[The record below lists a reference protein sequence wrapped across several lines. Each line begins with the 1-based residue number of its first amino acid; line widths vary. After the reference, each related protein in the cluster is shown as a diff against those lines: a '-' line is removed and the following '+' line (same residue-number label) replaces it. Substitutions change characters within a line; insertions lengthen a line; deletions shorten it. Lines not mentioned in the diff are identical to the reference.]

1 MPDFPKAYWAEWSD
15 SIITRYSLREGPKG
29 EWHGACPNC
38 GHNDWPSTR
47 FWIHQKDGLVKFQCR
62 QCNDFQAIVQIME
75 EDNVWPL
82 LEKKAP
88 EIKLKQTA
96 QDYFGNVVPM
106 PKQEEPPV
114 QFDPYTPYHERKGVD
129 LIGAVLEGSDVV
141 VPLFNTNREQ
151 VGHQRINPSGDKR
164 FNPGLKKDGGVFGVV
179 GKLDFQGKCFVS
191 EGWATSV
198 SVHMS
203 TGADKTPVIFAL
215 DAGNLA
221 TVCQA
226 LQETWPEMQLTIAA
240 DNDANQK
247 GQDAAK
253 STGLPWTAPA
263 MPDTDWND
271 LHKSQGLQAVATGL
285 KTLNRPESLLDEL
298 VWIGDAQPVLQSNY
312 LIKSWLGAK
321 QMTVVY
327 GQSNTGKSFFT
338 LDMSYHIA
346 AGREWHGHKVKQGV
360 VLYYAAEGGSGY
372 LNRAR
377 AIQDHYGD
385 ENVPLA
391 IRPCPINLL
400 DPDADL
406 PKLLAQID
414 MVKELHGHIALIV
427 VDTLSRSMVG
437 GNENSPEAMTAIISS
452 GDFLRAHAD
461 CSIIF
466 VHHSSKANDNA
477 ARGHSSLRAAT
488 DTEIELA
495 VDEVNGLRFAKT
507 TKQREIEGGRE
518 FAFELETV
526 VLGEDEDGDKVTSC
540 YVVPVTEER
549 KQEAKVKLNA
559 TDKKMIECFIQL
571 QGDNVGK
578 VNPGGTGYPEGG
590 TRWMI
595 DVEELRKHYL
605 GKTTAKNKSQAFT
618 RPFENL
624 VNKGQIAVND
634 GFCWLTARK
643 YKL

>member
-15 SIITRYSLREGPKG
+15 RIITRYSLREGPKG
-29 EWHGACPNC
+29 EFHGSCPNC

-47 FWIHQKDGLVKFQCR
+47 FWIHQKDGLVKFHCR
-62 QCNDFQAIVQIME
+62 QCNDFQSIVQIME

-88 EIKLKQTA
+88 TIKLKQTA

-106 PKQEEPPV
+106 PKQEEPTV

-129 LIGAVLEGSDVV
+129 LVGAVLEGSDVV

-151 VGHQRINPSGDKR
+151 VGHQRITPSGDKR

-198 SVHMS
+198 SVHMA
-203 TGADKTPVIFAL
+203 TERTPVVFAL

-226 LQETWPEMQLTIAA
+226 LQETWPEMELVIAA
-240 DNDANQK
+240 DNDVNQK

-253 STGLPWTAPA
+253 STGLPWAAPA

-271 LHKSQGLQAVATGL
+271 LHASQGLQAVATGL

-298 VWIGDAQPVLQSNY
+298 VWIGDAQPVLKSNY
-312 LIKSWLGAK
+312 LIKNWIGAK

-346 AGREWHGHKVKQGV
+346 AGRNWHGHNVKQGV

-391 IRPCPINLL
+391 IRPCPVNLL
-400 DPDADL
+400 DPEADL

-414 MVKELHGHIALIV
+414 MVKELHGDIALIV
-427 VDTLSRSMVG
+427 VDTLSRALVG
-437 GNENSPEAMTAIISS
+437 GNENGPEDMTAYIANS
-452 GDFLRAHAD
+452 DVLREHGQ
-461 CSIIF
+461 CSVLS
-466 VHHSSKANDNA
+466 VHHSGKATDL

-488 DTEIELA
+488 DTEIEVA
-495 VDEVNGLRFAKT
+495 VDEVSGLRFAKT

-526 VLGEDEDGDKVTSC
+526 VLGDDEDGDQVTSC
-540 YVVPVTEER
+540 FVLPVSDDR
-549 KQEAKVKLNA
+549 KQEAKVKLSKNE
-559 TDKKMIECFIQL
+559 KLLVNCFTQL
-571 QGDNVGK
+571 WGEQVGK
-578 VNPGGTGYPEGG
+578 ENPGGPGYPEIG
-590 TRWMI
+590 TRWI
-595 DVEELRKHYL
+595 IEEEDLRKHFS
-605 GKTTAKNKSQAFT
+605 GKVTAVNKNQAYN
-618 RPFENL
+618 RAVEGL
-624 VNKGQIAVND
+624 LEKGQIAKNED
-634 GFCWLTARK
+634 NFWLVPGK

>member
-1 MPDFPKAYWAEWSD
+1 M
-15 SIITRYSLREGPKG
+15 SILE
-29 EWHGACPNC
+29 H
-38 GHNDWPSTR
+38 
-47 FWIHQKDGLVKFQCR
+47 DGC
-62 QCNDFQAIVQIME
+62 
-75 EDNVWPL
+75 WPL
-82 LEKKAP
+82 LEKKRP
-88 EIKLKQTA
+88 EIKLKQTGK
-96 QDYFGNVVPM
+96 DYFANVVPM
-106 PKQEEPPV
+106 PKVEEAPV
-114 QFDPYTPYHERKGVD
+114 QFDPYTPYHERKGVE

-151 VGHQRINPSGDKR
+151 VGHQRINPTGAKR

-179 GKLDFQGKCFVS
+179 GKLDFTGKCFVS

-198 SVHMS
+198 SVHMAS
-203 TGADKTPVIFAL
+203 DHTPVIFAL

-221 TVCQA
+221 TVCKA
-226 LQETWPEMQLTIAA
+226 LQETWPDMELVIAA

-263 MPDTDWND
+263 MPDTDYND
-271 LHKSQGLQAVATGL
+271 LHASQGLQAVATGL
-285 KTLNRPESLLDEL
+285 KTLKRPESLLDEL
-298 VWIGDAQPVLQSNY
+298 VWIGDAQPMLQSNY
-312 LIKSWLGAK
+312 LIKNWLGSK

-346 AGREWHGHKVKQGV
+346 AGREWHGHNVKQGV

-391 IRPCPINLL
+391 IRPCPVNLL
-400 DPDADL
+400 DPEADL

-414 MVKELHGHIALIV
+414 MVKELHGEIAMIC

-437 GNENSPEAMTAIISS
+437 GNENSPEAMTAIINS
-452 GDFLRAHAD
+452 GDLLRSHAD
-461 CSIIF
+461 CSIVF

-488 DTEIELA
+488 DTEIEVN
-495 VDEVNGLRFAKT
+495 VDEVSGIRFAKT

-526 VLGEDEDGDKVTSC
+526 ILGDDEDGDSVTSC
-540 YVVPVTEER
+540 YIMPVTEER
-549 KQEAKVKLNA
+549 KQEAKLKAPVGNQKKL
-559 TDKKMIECFIQL
+559 IECFLQL
-571 QGDNVGK
+571 QGDNIGEK
-578 VNPGGTGYPEGG
+578 NPGGTGYPESG
-590 TRWMI
+590 TRHMI
-595 DVEELRKHYL
+595 DRDTLREHFK
-605 GKTTAKNKSQAFT
+605 GKTAAKNQSQAFT
-618 RPFENL
+618 
-624 VNKGQIAVND
+624 QILEALEKAGHLAINQGNV
-634 GFCWLTARK
+634 WLTGRK

>member
-1 MPDFPKAYWAEWSD
+1 
-15 SIITRYSLREGPKG
+15 
-29 EWHGACPNC
+29 
-38 GHNDWPSTR
+38 
-47 FWIHQKDGLVKFQCR
+47 
-62 QCNDFQAIVQIME
+62 
-75 EDNVWPL
+75 
-82 LEKKAP
+82 
-88 EIKLKQTA
+88 
-96 QDYFGNVVPM
+96 
-106 PKQEEPPV
+106 
-114 QFDPYTPYHERKGVD
+114 
-129 LIGAVLEGSDVV
+129 V

-198 SVHMS
+198 SVHMAS
-203 TGADKTPVIFAL
+203 DHTPVIFAL

-226 LQETWPEMQLTIAA
+226 LQETWPEMELVIAA

-271 LHKSQGLQAVATGL
+271 VHASQGLQAVATGL
-285 KTLNRPESLLDEL
+285 KTLKRPESLLDEL

-312 LIKSWLGAK
+312 LIKNWIGSK

-346 AGREWHGHKVKQGV
+346 AGRTWHGHNVKQGV

-377 AIQDHYGD
+377 AIQDHYND

-391 IRPCPINLL
+391 IRPCPVNLL
-400 DPDADL
+400 DPGADL

-414 MVKELHGHIALIV
+414 MVKDLYGEIALIV
-427 VDTLSRSMVG
+427 VDTLSRALVG
-437 GNENSPEAMTAIISS
+437 GNENGPEDMTAYIANS
-452 GDFLRAHAD
+452 DALREHGQ
-461 CSIIF
+461 CSVLS
-466 VHHSSKANDNA
+466 VHHSGKATDL

-488 DTEIELA
+488 DTEIEVA
-495 VDEVNGLRFAKT
+495 VDEVSGIRFAKT

-526 VLGEDEDGDKVTSC
+526 ILGDDEDGDNVTSC
-540 YVVPVTEER
+540 YVLPVTEDR
-549 KQEAKVKLNA
+549 KQEAKVKLSPSG
-559 TDKKMIECFIQL
+559 KKMVECFTQL
-571 QGDNVGK
+571 QGDQVGK
-578 VNPGGTGYPEGG
+578 INPGGTGYPEGG

-595 DVEELRKHYL
+595 EVEDLRKHFL
-605 GKTTAKNKSQAFT
+605 GKTTATNKSQAFN
-618 RPFENL
+618 RPFDKL
-624 VNKGQIAVND
+624 VEDGQIAVND
-634 GFCWLTARK
+634 GFCWLTAGK

>member
-15 SIITRYSLREGPKG
+15 RIITRYSLREGPKG

-62 QCNDFQAIVQIME
+62 QCNDFQSIVQIME

-88 EIKLKQTA
+88 KIKLKQTA

-106 PKQEEPPV
+106 PKQEEPRV

-129 LIGAVLEGSDVV
+129 LVGAVLEGSDVV

-151 VGHQRINPSGDKR
+151 VGHQRITPSGDKR

-198 SVHMS
+198 SVHMA
-203 TGADKTPVIFAL
+203 TERTPVVFAL

-226 LQETWPEMQLTIAA
+226 LQETWPEMELVIAA
-240 DNDANQK
+240 DNDVNQK

-253 STGLPWTAPA
+253 STGLPWAAPA

-271 LHKSQGLQAVATGL
+271 LHASQGLQAVATGL
-285 KTLNRPESLLDEL
+285 KRLNRPESLLDEL

-312 LIKSWLGAK
+312 LIKNWIGAK

-346 AGREWHGHKVKQGV
+346 AGRNWHGHNVKQGV

-391 IRPCPINLL
+391 IRPCPVNLL
-400 DPDADL
+400 DPEADL

-414 MVKELHGHIALIV
+414 MVKELHGDIALIV
-427 VDTLSRSMVG
+427 VDTLSRALVG
-437 GNENSPEAMTAIISS
+437 GNENGPEDMTAYIANS
-452 GDFLRAHAD
+452 DVLREHGQ
-461 CSIIF
+461 CSVLS
-466 VHHSSKANDNA
+466 VHHSGKATDL

-488 DTEIELA
+488 DTEIEVA
-495 VDEVNGLRFAKT
+495 VDEVSGLRFAKT

-526 VLGEDEDGDKVTSC
+526 VLGDDEDGDQVTSC
-540 YVVPVTEER
+540 FVLPVSDDR
-549 KQEAKVKLNA
+549 KQEAKVKLSKNE
-559 TDKKMIECFIQL
+559 KLLVNCFTQL
-571 QGDNVGK
+571 WGEHVGK
-578 VNPGGTGYPEGG
+578 ENPGGPGYPEVG
-590 TRWMI
+590 TRWI
-595 DVEELRKHYL
+595 IEEEDLRKHFS
-605 GKTTAKNKSQAFT
+605 GKVTAVNKNQAYN
-618 RPFENL
+618 RAVEGL
-624 VNKGQIAVND
+624 LEKGQIAKNED
-634 GFCWLTARK
+634 NFWLVPGK

>member
-15 SIITRYSLREGPKG
+15 RIITRYSLREGPKG

-62 QCNDFQAIVQIME
+62 QCNDFQSIVQIME

-88 EIKLKQTA
+88 TIKLKQTA

-106 PKQEEPPV
+106 PKQEEPRV

-129 LIGAVLEGSDVV
+129 LVGAVLEGSDVV

-151 VGHQRINPSGDKR
+151 VGHQRITPSGDKR

-198 SVHMS
+198 SVHMA
-203 TGADKTPVIFAL
+203 TERTPVVFAL

-226 LQETWPEMQLTIAA
+226 LQETWPEMELVIAA
-240 DNDANQK
+240 DNDVNQK

-253 STGLPWTAPA
+253 STGLPWAAPA

-271 LHKSQGLQAVATGL
+271 LHASQGLQAVATGL
-285 KTLNRPESLLDEL
+285 KRLNRPESLLDEL

-312 LIKSWLGAK
+312 LIKNWIGAK

-346 AGREWHGHKVKQGV
+346 AGRNWHGHNVKQGV

-391 IRPCPINLL
+391 IRPCPVNLL
-400 DPDADL
+400 DPEADL

-414 MVKELHGHIALIV
+414 MVKELHGDIALIV
-427 VDTLSRSMVG
+427 VDTLSRALVG
-437 GNENSPEAMTAIISS
+437 GNENGPEDMTAYIANS
-452 GDFLRAHAD
+452 DVLREHGQ
-461 CSIIF
+461 CSVLS
-466 VHHSSKANDNA
+466 VHHSGKATDL

-488 DTEIELA
+488 DTEIEVA
-495 VDEVNGLRFAKT
+495 VDEVSGLRFAKT

-526 VLGEDEDGDKVTSC
+526 VLGDDEDGDQVTSC
-540 YVVPVTEER
+540 FVLPVSDDR
-549 KQEAKVKLNA
+549 KQEAKVKLSKNE
-559 TDKKMIECFIQL
+559 KLLVNCFTQL
-571 QGDNVGK
+571 WGEQVGK
-578 VNPGGTGYPEGG
+578 DNPGGPGYPEVG
-590 TRWMI
+590 TRWI
-595 DVEELRKHYL
+595 IEEEDLRKHFS
-605 GKTTAKNKSQAFT
+605 GKVTAVNKNQAYN
-618 RPFENL
+618 RAVEGL
-624 VNKGQIAVND
+624 LEKGQIAKNED
-634 GFCWLTARK
+634 NFWLVPGK

>member
-15 SIITRYSLREGPKG
+15 RIITRYSLREGPKG

-62 QCNDFQAIVQIME
+62 QCNDFQSIVQIME

-88 EIKLKQTA
+88 TIKLKQTA

-129 LIGAVLEGSDVV
+129 LVGAVLEGSDVV

-151 VGHQRINPSGDKR
+151 VGHQRITPSGDKR

-198 SVHMS
+198 SVHMA
-203 TGADKTPVIFAL
+203 TERTPVVFAL

-226 LQETWPEMQLTIAA
+226 LQETWPEMELVIAA
-240 DNDANQK
+240 DNDVNQK

-253 STGLPWTAPA
+253 STGLPWAAPA

-271 LHKSQGLQAVATGL
+271 LHASQGLQAVATGL
-285 KTLNRPESLLDEL
+285 KRLNRPESLLDEL

-312 LIKSWLGAK
+312 LIKNWIGAK

-346 AGREWHGHKVKQGV
+346 AGRNWHGHNVKQGV

-391 IRPCPINLL
+391 IRPCPVNLL
-400 DPDADL
+400 DPEADL

-414 MVKELHGHIALIV
+414 MVKELHGDIALIV
-427 VDTLSRSMVG
+427 VDTLSRALVG
-437 GNENSPEAMTAIISS
+437 GNENGPEDMTAYIANS
-452 GDFLRAHAD
+452 DVLREHGQ
-461 CSIIF
+461 CSVLS
-466 VHHSSKANDNA
+466 VHHSGKATDL

-488 DTEIELA
+488 DTEIEVA
-495 VDEVNGLRFAKT
+495 VDEVSGLRFAKT

-526 VLGEDEDGDKVTSC
+526 VLGDDEDGDQVTSC
-540 YVVPVTEER
+540 FVLPVSDDR
-549 KQEAKVKLNA
+549 KQEAKVKLSKNE
-559 TDKKMIECFIQL
+559 KLLVNCFTQL
-571 QGDNVGK
+571 WGEQVGK
-578 VNPGGTGYPEGG
+578 ENPGGPGYPEVG
-590 TRWMI
+590 TRWI
-595 DVEELRKHYL
+595 IEEEDLRKHFS
-605 GKTTAKNKSQAFT
+605 GKVTAVNKNQAYN
-618 RPFENL
+618 RAVEGL
-624 VNKGQIAVND
+624 LEKGQIAKNED
-634 GFCWLTARK
+634 NFWLVPGK

>member
-15 SIITRYSLREGPKG
+15 RIITRYSLREGPKG

-62 QCNDFQAIVQIME
+62 QCNDFQSIVQIME

-88 EIKLKQTA
+88 TIKLKQTA

-106 PKQEEPPV
+106 PKQEEPRV

-129 LIGAVLEGSDVV
+129 LVGAVLEGSDVV

-151 VGHQRINPSGDKR
+151 VGHQRITPSGDKR

-198 SVHMS
+198 SVHMA
-203 TGADKTPVIFAL
+203 TERTPVVFAL

-226 LQETWPEMQLTIAA
+226 LQETWPEMELVIAA
-240 DNDANQK
+240 DNDVNQK

-253 STGLPWTAPA
+253 STGLPWAAPA

-271 LHKSQGLQAVATGL
+271 LHASQGLQAVATGL
-285 KTLNRPESLLDEL
+285 KRLNRPESLLDEL

-312 LIKSWLGAK
+312 LIKNWIGAK

-346 AGREWHGHKVKQGV
+346 AGRNWHGHNVKQGV

-391 IRPCPINLL
+391 IRPCPVNLL
-400 DPDADL
+400 DPEADL

-414 MVKELHGHIALIV
+414 MVKELHGDIALIV
-427 VDTLSRSMVG
+427 VDTLSRALVG
-437 GNENSPEAMTAIISS
+437 GNENGPEDMTAYIANS
-452 GDFLRAHAD
+452 DVLREHGQ
-461 CSIIF
+461 CSVLS
-466 VHHSSKANDNA
+466 VHHSGKATDL

-488 DTEIELA
+488 DTEIEVA
-495 VDEVNGLRFAKT
+495 VDEVSGLRFAKT

-526 VLGEDEDGDKVTSC
+526 VLGDDEDGDQVTSC
-540 YVVPVTEER
+540 FVLPVSDDR
-549 KQEAKVKLNA
+549 KQEAKVKLSKNE
-559 TDKKMIECFIQL
+559 KLLVNCFTQL
-571 QGDNVGK
+571 WGEQVGK
-578 VNPGGTGYPEGG
+578 ENPGGPGYPEVG
-590 TRWMI
+590 TRWI
-595 DVEELRKHYL
+595 IEEEDLRKHFS
-605 GKTTAKNKSQAFT
+605 GKVTAVNKNQAYN
-618 RPFENL
+618 RAVEGL
-624 VNKGQIAVND
+624 LEKGQIAKNED
-634 GFCWLTARK
+634 NFWLVPGK